1 MEPRLAATIVVVRL
15 APEGIEVLA
24 LRRGAASRLLPGFV
38 VFPGG
43 TVDAGDAEL
52 ADRWFGSAGDV
63 ARACAVRELAEE
75 SGLALTGPGIRPL
88 VDGEDP
94 LEAVS
99 AAPPSPDDIPEI
111 ARWVAPDF
119 LPVRF
124 DARFFAADGG
134 REIDPRA
141 DGTEIERA
149 WWARPGEV
157 LSAFHA
163 DRASLAWPT
172 LKTLE
177 ALATCSS
184 VGEALALRIEQVP
197 PPTSTSPT

>member
-1 MEPRLAATIVVVRL
+1 MEPRAAATIVVVRE

-43 TVDAGDAEL
+43 TVDAGDAAL
-52 ADRWFGSAGDV
+52 AERWFGSPHDA

-75 SGLALTGPGIRPL
+75 AGLVLLGPGIRPL

-99 AAPPSPDDIPEI
+99 TAPPPAERIPEI
-111 ARWVAPDF
+111 ARWLAPEF

-124 DARFFAADGG
+124 DARFFAAEGG
-134 REIDPRA
+134 RDVDPRA
-141 DGTEIERA
+141 DGTEIDRA
-149 WWARPGEV
+149 WWARPGEL

-177 ALATCSS
+177 GLAACGS
-184 VGEALALRIEQVP
+184 VDDALALRVEQVP
-197 PPTSTSPT
+197 PPLTGS